1 MIGLQAYEVLSG
13 FSLLL
18 ILFNPLITEKVRKI
32 DLWDASSST
41 NFKHQ

>member
-13 FSLLL
+13 FSLFL

-32 DLWDASSST
+32 DL
-41 NFKHQ
+41 